1 MKKKIFFLLLI
12 LASFTLAQKQG
23 PKITSSN
30 PNFDF
35 GEILDGQIV
44 NHTFEIQ
51 NIGGEDLK
59 IDKVQ
64 ASCGCTAAQP
74 AKKVLKPG
82 EKTTI
87 RVEFDSSDRMGAQ
100 HKAVYVFSNDANN
113 PQFQLAFTAL
123 VVDKLTSPP
132 KDSPKLVLSLYQYD
146 FGQVEEGKI
155 YEAKIGFKNEG
166 KSILEIKDVKT
177 SCGCTAALLSSKKLK
192 AGESGSLKIELDTA
206 NREGKLVRT
215 ITLNSND
222 PANQN
227 QTITITANIKKR
239 K

>member
-1 MKKKIFFLLLI
+1 MKKKFFIAMII
-12 LASFTLAQKQG
+12 LTSCSFAQKQG

-35 GEILDGQIV
+35 GEILEGQIV
-44 NHTFEIQ
+44 THTFEIQ
-51 NIGGEDLK
+51 NVGGEDLK
-59 IDKVQ
+59 IENVQ

-74 AKKVLKPG
+74 SKKVLKPG

-87 RVEFDSSDRMGAQ
+87 RVEFDSSNRMGAQ
-100 HKAVYVFSNDANN
+100 HKAVYVSTNDIIN
-113 PQFQLAFTAL
+113 PQFQLSFTAI

-132 KDSPKLVLSLYQYD
+132 KDSPKLVFSSYQYD

-155 YEAKIGFKNEG
+155 YDAKIGFKNGG
-166 KSILEIKDVKT
+166 KGILEIKDVKT
-177 SCGCTAALLSSKKLK
+177 SCGCTAVLLSSKKLK
-192 AGESGSLKIELDTA
+192 PGESGSLKIELDTA

-222 PANQN
+222 PTNQN
-227 QTITITANIKKR
+227 QTITIIANIKKR